1 MTTKL
6 KNLFKRIISSFMTLV
21 ILLGCFGNIVVYA
34 DNSKESDYYTG
45 DGYNVYYS
53 VVNQWAGHYQIEIT
67 IKNTGNDTISNWAL
81 KYDAMGIIDN
91 IWNAEIY
98 RNDDTKYVIRNSGYN
113 YEILPSQSVSF
124 GYIVESNACD
134 IPKTF
139 ELCVKRVQRSDN
151 VYISYN
157 ITEEWNT
164 GFICN
169 ITINNPTDTPIEA
182 WRLKIENNFKIDNLW
197 NAVILDETE
206 NTYTFSDTIAT
217 NPIAPAS
224 SVSFGFTAI
233 KNGEINIG
241 NFELSEVVIDD
252 DFETINEEIIKL
264 SLTGYAEYDS
274 ESSSI
279 LFTWTSTIE
288 NGTFYVMTSDDNL
301 SYNVLISTDSTVGA
315 VYKNDSDFDIKYF
328 KIRQVTN
335 DMRVAFS
342 EVICLKKD
350 SSGYKSDFLD
360 SDDDGIPDYMEKT
373 LGTDIHSSDTD
384 NDGLTD
390 YQEVYVTYTDPTVY
404 DSVTSGVSDADADS
418 DNDGL
423 SNNDE
428 LSKGTSPILSDSD
441 YDNILD
447 GLEVNKYKTD
457 PLMFDSDGDGIG
469 DGDEITVGLNPLTKY
484 TFEGI
489 YDPEYVFEVSI
500 SSDSSVFDNIN
511 TNENPYKLSVDIKAA
526 GNVSD
531 NLIVRESGYSKA
543 ISNDAI
549 LGAVAEIAYDE
560 NCTVD
565 ELVIKF
571 EINQDIID
579 EQAMSDKKTSDNSI
593 NRFSIFKYFEEDN
606 IILPIITDV
615 DTDNST
621 VYSTV
626 DTLGTYFVVDMVKY
640 LEIINEGWEKLSKES
655 SDTENVINNALE
667 ASPELNTNSITL
679 AFNEGSYLSE
689 ETEFVN
695 SGSIDVFLFVD
706 ARGIY
711 NCKPS
716 NVKNCIKE
724 IGETVVATSDNA
736 NVYIVEYTEIGNS
749 DKYIMHKGTGESYAC
764 KDEPDVRNAIE
775 SVYIPQYLEMPS
787 YYTMLDFSSAFDA
800 VNCYADFSTPT
811 YCFCIFENKGVYYN
825 SENAY
830 DVLNELVE
838 KGVDISLV
846 TTVDNEDE
854 CKNGYAVHAYSD
866 SNGIFIKNYTD
877 FSTEAIMHIYGI
889 LPDYDEKKFVIASK
903 GLIPLVLEKELED
916 IYNEYCDAKE
926 KIIAKTGTA
935 SNKINVYF
943 NDISLYDSEE
953 MLKESGY
960 TDSDHDGV
968 YDFAE
973 IDFGSDL
980 MYNEKNDFDLPT
992 YNKCIEKYKKKY
1004 FYVEEGLE
1012 KYYSNSVYD
1021 EATLRKRLENT
1032 IVIPLVSD
1040 PMSKDSDEDGF
1051 VDYYEV
1057 KYNNDKTVNDIPDG
1071 NYEIYYLEPLKYTE
1085 WEAHNDTGRLTKIA
1099 GFSYDPQQKTLYSN
1113 MYGLQRFFGFGET
1126 IDYAADPVLSSSIY
1140 CDPIYFYHNGREY
1153 LLELWK
1159 GQYGIMTGV
1168 EVGLYY
1174 RNPCMV
1180 DTSVY
1185 IVDYVEEIVEFI
1197 ECIMDLCDIGYDL
1210 KELIVNYIKGNDI
1223 LEKLINE
1230 NNRSSLEFAEYVIY
1244 IAKNNKSLVDGILDF
1259 LGIEKDIKVIRY
1271 DDQVEKWYRCADDS
1285 DLIDIKIKAITD
1297 SSNLDNVVYNS
1308 DVEIGKVDFEKK
1320 LKHWWL
1326 TTFEWGKYTD
1336 VENQIKVEIEVH
1348 FKDEALFKDLLEGGN
1363 VPTEYYIYEN
1373 ENTLNEKQKHGIG
1386 TAFKYSKGVS
1396 DLPFIDE
1403 DNNTISFIYVNNII
1417 NNQPQ
1422 VPKDKEIIQGN
1433 NEALLNI
1440 YKYVK
1445 NKSGIEYDNCGTEIE
1460 QLLYTNDP
1468 NLMSAKTWVDGFF
1481 DTGFLLSDEY
1491 KEWFKHSIKIG
1502 SIGLN
1507 AEQDW
1512 VYSVL
1517 FRMIFENINMGYGY
1531 ESYAYVLRPLI
1542 SNLRKFVFSTI
1553 SIGKNYIDENVEEFY
1568 YEQLNNLRNTLKD
1581 ICYNDISSY
1590 EFSTEAYKEAC
1601 ERLYN
1606 NIFVNSISN
1615 IANQKYTNGVRTGYL
1630 YEFYDLWYKEYSNV
1644 FKIDKFIGNCQQSNY
1659 SFNHIFGMLASAK
1672 FLSDKLLQLKFK

>member
-1 MTTKL
+1 MTIRL
-6 KNLFKRIISSFMTLV
+6 KNLLKSIISSFMALV
-21 ILLGCFGNIVVYA
+21 ILLCCFGNIVVYA
-34 DNSKESDYYTG
+34 DNSKVNDCYTG

-53 VVNQWAGHYQIEIT
+53 VVNQWTGHYQIEIT
-67 IKNTGNDTISNWAL
+67 IENTGNDTISNWAL
-81 KYDAMGIIDN
+81 KYDAQGTISN

-98 RNDDTKYVIRNSGYN
+98 RNDDTKYIIRNSGYN

-124 GYIVESNACD
+124 GYIVESDACD

-157 ITEEWNT
+157 ITDEWNT
-164 GFICN
+164 GFVCN

-373 LGTDIHSSDTD
+373 LGTNIHSSDTD

-511 TNENPYKLSVDIKAA
+511 TNENPYELSVSIKAA

-531 NLIVRESGYSKA
+531 NLVVHESGYSKA

-549 LGAVAEIAYDE
+549 LGSIAEISYDE
-560 NCTVD
+560 TCTVD
-565 ELVIKF
+565 EVVIKF
-571 EINQDIID
+571 EIDQDIID
-579 EQAMSDKKTSDNSI
+579 EQVMSGSENIDNGI

-606 IILPIITDV
+606 IILPIVTDV
-615 DTDNST
+615 DANSNT
-621 VYSTV
+621 IYSTV

-711 NCKPS
+711 NCKPGE
-716 NVKNCIKE
+716 VKNCIKE
-724 IGETVVATSDNA
+724 IGETVVSTSENA
-736 NVYIVEYTEIGNS
+736 NVYIVEYVEIGDSN
-749 DKYIMHKGTGESYAC
+749 KYIVHKGAGDSFAC
-764 KDEPDVRNAIE
+764 KDELDVRNAAD

-800 VNCYADFSTPT
+800 VTCYADFNTPT

-830 DVLNELVE
+830 DILNELIE
-838 KGVDISLV
+838 NGVDISIV

-854 CKNGYAVHAYSD
+854 CKNGYAVRAYTD
-866 SNGIFIKNYTD
+866 SNGIFIKNYND
-877 FSTEAIMHIYGI
+877 FSTEAIMHIYGSLHEI
-889 LPDYDEKKFVIASK
+889 DDKMFVIVST
-903 GLIPLVLEKELED
+903 GLKPLDLAKDLED
-916 IYNEYCDAKE
+916 IYAEYCDAKE
-926 KIIAKTGTA
+926 KIIAETGIA
-935 SNKINVYF
+935 GDKINVSF

-953 MLKESGY
+953 ALKNSGY

-980 MYNEKNDFDLPT
+980 MYNEKNDFELPT
-992 YNKCIEKYKKKY
+992 YEKCIKKYKEKY
-1004 FYVEEGLE
+1004 FYVEGGIE
-1012 KYYSNSVYD
+1012 KYYIDSIYD
-1021 EATLRKRLENT
+1021 EITAKKRLEKT

-1040 PMSKDSDEDGF
+1040 PMSSDSDEDGF
-1051 VDYYEV
+1051 VDYYEL

-1071 NYEIYYLEPLKYTE
+1071 DYEIYYLEPLKYTE
-1085 WEAHNDTGRLTKIA
+1085 WEAHNDTARFTRIS
-1099 GFSYDPQQKTLYSN
+1099 GFSYDPKQKTIYSTLN
-1113 MYGLQRFFGFGET
+1113 CPQRFFGFCET

-1140 CDPIYFYHNGREY
+1140 CDPIYFYYNDREY

-1174 RNPCMV
+1174 RNPCMIKKTTKLSDRIAEFKQFV
-1180 DTSVY
+1180 DDNSDLIDDVLTRENLLLQFISEDY
-1185 IVDYVEEIVEFI
+1185 AMMQLLNKIGIKPSYFVDVLY
-1197 ECIMDLCDIGYDL
+1197 
-1210 KELIVNYIKGNDI
+1210 N
-1223 LEKLINE
+1223 
-1230 NNRSSLEFAEYVIY
+1230 LEFVAAKIIEFFGLDTEETLIY
-1244 IAKNNKSLVDGILDF
+1244 
-1259 LGIEKDIKVIRY
+1259 Y
-1271 DDQVEKWYRCADDS
+1271 DDSAEKWYRSADDDNLIKVNVDLKTDYQAFKS
-1285 DLIDIKIKAITD
+1285 DNIINNKSTD
-1297 SSNLDNVVYNS
+1297 
-1308 DVEIGKVDFEKK
+1308 DVEIHREDN
-1320 LKHWWL
+1320 HWWI
-1326 TTFEWGKYTD
+1326 TGFEWGKYTNWED
-1336 VENQIKVEIEVH
+1336 ELYVEISIEFSNNEMVNA
-1348 FKDEALFKDLLEGGN
+1348 FLEGGAL
-1363 VPTEYYIYEN
+1363 PDYCYEN
-1373 ENTLNEKQKHGIG
+1373 SIIIDKYYKENQKKGFNSINPDP
-1386 TAFKYSKGVS
+1386 SKLYLDNV
-1396 DLPFIDE
+1396 I
-1403 DNNTISFIYVNNII
+1403 NNTVYLTYKI
-1417 NNQPQ
+1417 NGINSQPQ
-1422 VPKDKEIIQGN
+1422 SKEDKKLIQGN
-1433 NEALLNI
+1433 NDALIDVYEYAKNECGI
-1440 YKYVK
+1440 GYKYDS
-1445 NKSGIEYDNCGTEIE
+1445 NRYIEK
-1460 QLLYTNDP
+1460 LLYTNDP
-1468 NLMSAKTWVDGFF
+1468 NLISVKSFENGLFN
-1481 DTGFLLSDEY
+1481 TGFLLTSEHNL
-1491 KEWFKHSIKIG
+1491 WLAHSGLIG
-1502 SIGLN
+1502 ILGFN
-1507 AEQDW
+1507 ADFEL
-1512 VYSVL
+1512 VESL
-1517 FRMIFENINMGYGY
+1517 LCRMVKGNFCTEYGY
-1531 ESYAYVLRPLI
+1531 AAFTNTLRPLFENVIYLLDSGTDIVYNYLKNNDVRLI
-1542 SNLRKFVFSTI
+1542 SNI
-1553 SIGKNYIDENVEEFY
+1553 SAADFDVDEYQKAVNEWF
-1568 YEQLNNLRNTLKD
+1568 
-1581 ICYNDISSY
+1581 
-1590 EFSTEAYKEAC
+1590 EAIVYKS
-1601 ERLYN
+1601 L
-1606 NIFVNSISN
+1606 SN
-1615 IANQKYTNGVRTGYL
+1615 IANQQYPFKGKMLYL
-1630 YEFYDLWYKEYSNV
+1630 YEFYPIWYNEYCSIYG
-1644 FKIDKFIGNCQQSNY
+1644 IDNYVGNDQQINY
-1659 SFNHIFGMLASAK
+1659 AFNHIFGMTMSAK
-1672 FLSDKLLQLKFK
+1672 FITDKILSKTDQ

>member
-1 MTTKL
+1 MTIRL
-6 KNLFKRIISSFMTLV
+6 KNLLKRIISSFMTLV
-21 ILLGCFGNIVVYA
+21 ILLCCFGNIVVYA
-34 DNSKESDYYTG
+34 DNSKVNDCYTG
-45 DGYNVYYS
+45 DVYNVYYS
-53 VVNQWAGHYQIEIT
+53 VVNQWTGHYQIEIT
-67 IKNTGNDTISNWAL
+67 IENTGNDTISNWAL
-81 KYDAMGIIDN
+81 KYDAQGTISN

-98 RNDDTKYVIRNSGYN
+98 RNDDTKYIIRNAGYN
-113 YEILPSQSVSF
+113 YEILPSQRVSF
-124 GYIVESNACD
+124 GYIVESDVCD

-139 ELCVKRVQRSDN
+139 ELCVKRVPRSDN
-151 VYISYN
+151 VYINYD
-157 ITEEWNT
+157 ITNEWET
-164 GFICN
+164 GFVCN
-169 ITINNPTDTPIEA
+169 ITINNPTDAPIEA
-182 WRLKIENNFKIDNLW
+182 WRLKFENNFKIDNLW
-197 NAVILDETE
+197 NAVLIEETE
-206 NTYTFSDTIAT
+206 STYTFSDTIAT

-264 SLTGYAEYDS
+264 SLTGHAEYDS

-373 LGTDIHSSDTD
+373 LGTNIHSSDTD

-390 YQEVYVTYTDPTVY
+390 FQEVYVTYTDPTVY

-511 TNENPYKLSVDIKAA
+511 TNENPYKLSVSIKAA

-531 NLIVRESGYSKA
+531 NLVVHESGYSKA

-549 LGAVAEIAYDE
+549 LGSIAEISYDE
-560 NCTVD
+560 TCTVD
-565 ELVIKF
+565 EVVIKF
-571 EINQDIID
+571 EIDQDIID
-579 EQAMSDKKTSDNSI
+579 GQVMSGSENIDNGI

-606 IILPIITDV
+606 IILPIVTDV
-615 DTDNST
+615 DANSNT
-621 VYSTV
+621 IYSTV

-711 NCKPS
+711 NCKPGE
-716 NVKNCIKE
+716 VKNCIKE
-724 IGETVVATSDNA
+724 IGETVVSTSENA
-736 NVYIVEYTEIGNS
+736 NVYIVEYVEIGDSN
-749 DKYIMHKGTGESYAC
+749 KYIVHKGAGDSFAC
-764 KDEPDVRNAIE
+764 KDELDVRNAAD

-800 VNCYADFSTPT
+800 VTCYADFNTPT

-830 DVLNELVE
+830 DILNELIE
-838 KGVDISLV
+838 NGVDISIV

-854 CKNGYAVHAYSD
+854 CKNGYAVRAYTD
-866 SNGIFIKNYTD
+866 SNGIFIKNYND
-877 FSTEAIMHIYGI
+877 FSTEAIMHIYGSLHEI
-889 LPDYDEKKFVIASK
+889 DDKMFVIVST
-903 GLIPLVLEKELED
+903 GLKPLDLAKDLED
-916 IYNEYCDAKE
+916 IYAEYCDAKE
-926 KIIAKTGTA
+926 KIIAETGIA
-935 SNKINVYF
+935 GDKINVSF

-953 MLKESGY
+953 ALKNSGY

-973 IDFGSDL
+973 VDFGSDL
-980 MYNEKNDFDLPT
+980 MYNEKNDFELPT
-992 YNKCIEKYKKKY
+992 YEKCIKKYKEKY
-1004 FYVEEGLE
+1004 FYVEGGIE
-1012 KYYSNSVYD
+1012 KYYIDSIYD
-1021 EATLRKRLENT
+1021 EITEKKRLEKT

-1040 PMSKDSDEDGF
+1040 PMSSDSDEDGF
-1051 VDYYEV
+1051 VDYYEL

-1071 NYEIYYLEPLKYTE
+1071 DYEIYYLEPLKYTE
-1085 WEAHNDTGRLTKIA
+1085 WEAHNDTARFTRIA
-1099 GFSYDPQQKTLYSN
+1099 GFSYDPKQKIIYSTLN
-1113 MYGLQRFFGFGET
+1113 CPQRFFGFCET
-1126 IDYAADPVLSSSIY
+1126 IDYSADPVLSSSIY
-1140 CDPIYFYHNGREY
+1140 CDPIYFYYNGREY

-1159 GQYGIMTGV
+1159 GQYGLMTGV

-1174 RNPCMV
+1174 RNPCMIQTTV
-1180 DTSVY
+1180 PLSEYLATFVAYLEGVWDLVSTVNDATSVDLLAKF
-1185 IVDYVEEIVEFI
+1185 VSSFFVE
-1197 ECIMDLCDIGYDL
+1197 
-1210 KELIVNYIKGNDI
+1210 NDI
-1223 LEKLINE
+1223 METLIKNQNKTTLDLAKWIKE
-1230 NNRSSLEFAEYVIY
+1230 NGYAVDD
-1244 IAKNNKSLVDGILDF
+1244 LVRFFGGNPNI
-1259 LGIEKDIKVIRY
+1259 DIVMY
-1271 DDQVEKWYRCADDS
+1271 DDEVEKWYRSADDES
-1285 DLIDIKIKAITD
+1285 LIDVGIVMNTKDSAVGTSSYQIEPTGYTKIELNK
-1297 SSNLDNVVYNS
+1297 N
-1308 DVEIGKVDFEKK
+1308 
-1320 LKHWWL
+1320 HWWI
-1326 TTFEWGKYTD
+1326 TGFEWGKFT
-1336 VENQIKVEIEVH
+1336 N
-1348 FKDEALFKDLLEGGN
+1348 L
-1363 VPTEYYIYEN
+1363 EN
-1373 ENTLNEKQKHGIG
+1373 ELEASIIISFGNNEITKAFIDGGAIPSEYFNLNAANYRNKEELEEYLDSIQKHGLKSVVGEDGYNKIN
-1386 TAFKYSKGVS
+1386 
-1396 DLPFIDE
+1396 DLSIRIDYTE
-1403 DNNTISFIYVNNII
+1403 NLINI
-1417 NNQPQ
+1417 QPQ
-1422 VPKDKEIIQGN
+1422 NASDKEPIQQN
-1433 NEALLNI
+1433 NSALKKI
-1440 YKYVK
+1440 YDYAKTE
-1445 NKSGIEYDNCGTEIE
+1445 SGIAYKFSKNEESIE
-1460 QLLYTNDP
+1460 GLLYTNDP
-1468 NLMSAKTWVDGFF
+1468 NLIPTKFFVNGFF
-1481 DTGFLLSDEY
+1481 NTDFLFSKEHR
-1491 KEWFKHSIKIG
+1491 EWFKHSVY
-1502 SIGLN
+1502 IGLIGIDGDN
-1507 AEQDW
+1507 NLIK
-1512 VYSVL
+1512 SVL
-1517 FRMIFENINMGYGY
+1517 MRMLDGNTRMEYGY
-1531 ESYAYVLRPLI
+1531 DVYEYDFKSIVSDLRSFI
-1542 SNLRKFVFSTI
+1542 FGAMKIAKEYGDEQIDGFKNTI
-1553 SIGKNYIDENVEEFY
+1553 KNIAID
-1568 YEQLNNLRNTLKD
+1568 
-1581 ICYNDISSY
+1581 DISS
-1590 EFSTEAYKEAC
+1590 F
-1601 ERLYN
+1601 
-1606 NIFVNSISN
+1606 SISSEQYRQACLTLYEN
-1615 IANQKYTNGVRTGYL
+1615 LFPNGISKIANQRYTCYGKPEYL
-1630 YEFYDLWYKEYSNV
+1630 YEFYERWYNEYVNYY
-1644 FKIDKFIGNCQQSNY
+1644 KIDKIISNNQQTNY
-1659 SFNHIFGMLASAK
+1659 AFNHIIGMTMSAK
-1672 FLSDKLLQLKFK
+1672 FIAERLKRLNVA